1 MDYFQLKPSPL
12 YRGARINLLNAPV
25 RAVTINGGQQMN
37 SWYDIT
43 TLSKSIDDTKRT
55 NKSEIEESLSIL
67 DRKIVE

>member
-1 MDYFQLKPSPL
+1 
-12 YRGARINLLNAPV
+12 
-25 RAVTINGGQQMN
+25 MN